1 MNNQRLMVTVVLV
14 LMSIS
19 WLNFLDDYGDRY
31 TTNALKQS
39 AASYAV
45 ARGINA
51 VVSVLQS
58 TEVSVGFA
66 SISPGE
72 ALDPLNDLVE
82 RFSWIAMMAMASLG
96 LQKLLLLIAS
106 SILFK
111 VLITITGAML
121 IYALLRRDSRAQHA
135 MIRLFVVAL
144 FLRFAVGSVVLANDI
159 VEYVF
164 LEESR
169 TQATE
174 QLENTRVS
182 LSDISLGMQQ
192 GKEEKGILEGIKDNI
207 TSLMGNREEEIKKNT
222 EEASTS
228 IVDLIV
234 VYIAQ
239 ALLFPI
245 LFLWMFYKMT
255 SCLWAINWAEVLKR
269 PGQTDSTEPLPA
281 ATNNG

>member
-1 MNNQRLMVTVVLV
+1 MILVVTILIA
-14 LMSIS
+14 LS
-19 WLNFLDDYGDRY
+19 WLNVLDDYGDRY

-66 SISPGE
+66 SLSPGE

-82 RFSWIAMMAMASLG
+82 RFSWISMMAMASLG
-96 LQKLLLLIAS
+96 LQKLLLLMAS

-121 IYALLRRDSRAQHA
+121 IYSLLRKNSSTQNA

-144 FLRFAVGSVVLANDI
+144 FLRFAVGSVVFANDI

-174 QLENTRVS
+174 KLAETKAS
-182 LSDISLGMQQ
+182 LSDISLGLEQDN
-192 GKEEKGILEGIKDNI
+192 EEKGMWEGIKDKLSNMTI
-207 TSLMGNREEEIKKNT
+207 DQEEEIKNKT
-222 EEASTS
+222 EDASTS

-239 ALLFPI
+239 ALFFPI
-245 LFLWMFYKMT
+245 VFLWMFYKMT
-255 SCLWAINWAEVLKR
+255 LWLWAINWAVIIKKT
-269 PGQTDSTEPLPA
+269 GKTDSAEPLPA
-281 ATNNG
+281 AMINR

>member
-1 MNNQRLMVTVVLV
+1 MIMVVSV
-14 LMSIS
+14 LMALS
-19 WLNFLDDYGDRY
+19 WLNVLDDYGDRY
-31 TTNALKQS
+31 TTHALKQS

-66 SISPGE
+66 SLSPGE

-96 LQKLLLLIAS
+96 LQKLLLLMAS

-111 VLITITGAML
+111 VLITLTGAML
-121 IYALLRRDSRAQHA
+121 IYSLLRRNSRAQHT
-135 MIRLFVVAL
+135 MIRFFVVAL

-159 VEYVF
+159 VEYLF

-182 LSDISLGMQQ
+182 LSDISLGIQQ
-192 GKEEKGILEGIKDNI
+192 GKDEKGIWEGIKDNI
-207 TSLMGNREEEIKKNT
+207 ASMMDVHEEEIKRNT

-239 ALLFPI
+239 ALFFPI

-255 SCLWAINWAEVLKR
+255 SWLWAINWAEVLKR

-281 ATNNG
+281 ATSNG

>member
-1 MNNQRLMVTVVLV
+1 MVVALFVAL
-14 LMSIS
+14 S
-19 WLNFLDDYGDRY
+19 WLNVLDDYGDRY

-66 SISPGE
+66 SLSPGE

-121 IYALLRRDSRAQHA
+121 IYSLLRKNNRAQNT
-135 MIRLFVVAL
+135 MIRLFVVAF
-144 FLRFAVGSVVLANDI
+144 FLRFAVGSVVFANDI

-174 QLENTRVS
+174 KLAETRES
-182 LSDISLGMQQ
+182 LSDISLSLQQ
-192 GKEEKGILEGIKDNI
+192 GKEEQGVWDGIKDKL
-207 TSLMGNREEEIKKNT
+207 TGLMGDPEEEIKNKT
-222 EEASTS
+222 EAASTS

-239 ALLFPI
+239 ALLFPM

-255 SCLWAINWAEVLKR
+255 LWLWAINWAVYIKR
-269 PGQTDSTEPLPA
+269 PDQTDNAESPA
-281 ATNNG
+281 TATING

>member
-1 MNNQRLMVTVVLV
+1 MNNQRLMIMVVSV
-14 LMSIS
+14 LMALS
-19 WLNFLDDYGDRY
+19 WLNVLDDYGDRY
-31 TTNALKQS
+31 TTHALKQS

-66 SISPGE
+66 SLSPGE

-96 LQKLLLLIAS
+96 LQKLLLLMAS

-174 QLENTRVS
+174 QLENTRAS
-182 LSDISLGMQQ
+182 LSDISLVCN
-192 GKEEKGILEGIKDNI
+192 KA
-207 TSLMGNREEEIKKNT
+207 RKKR
-222 EEASTS
+222 
-228 IVDLIV
+228 VFWK
-234 VYIAQ
+234 
-239 ALLFPI
+239 ALKI
-245 LFLWMFYKMT
+245 I
-255 SCLWAINWAEVLKR
+255 SRA
-269 PGQTDSTEPLPA
+269 
-281 ATNNG
+281 

>member
-96 LQKLLLLIAS
+96 LQKLLLLMAS

-111 VLITITGAML
+111 VLITITGSML
-121 IYALLRRDSRAQHA
+121 IYGLLRRDSHAQHV

-269 PGQTDSTEPLPA
+269 PGQTGSTDPLPA
-281 ATNNG
+281 TTNTE

>member
-1 MNNQRLMVTVVLV
+1 MNNQRLMIMVVAVFMAL
-14 LMSIS
+14 S
-19 WLNFLDDYGDRY
+19 WLNVLDDYGDRY

-66 SISPGE
+66 SLSPGE

-96 LQKLLLLIAS
+96 LQKLLLLMAS
-106 SILFK
+106 SLLFK
-111 VLITITGAML
+111 VLITITGALL
-121 IYALLRRDSRAQHA
+121 IYSLLKKNSRAQNT
-135 MIRLFVVAL
+135 MVRLFVVAL

-159 VEYVF
+159 VEYMF

-174 QLENTRVS
+174 KLAETKVS
-182 LSDISLGMQQ
+182 LSDISLGLQQ
-192 GKEEKGILEGIKDNI
+192 GKEEEGVWDGIKDKLSSM
-207 TSLMGNREEEIKKNT
+207 TGVEEEEIKKKT
-222 EEASTS
+222 EDASAS

-239 ALLFPI
+239 ALLFPT

-255 SCLWAINWAEVLKR
+255 LWLWAINWAEYIRR
-269 PGQTDSTEPLPA
+269 PGQSDNAESPA
-281 ATNNG
+281 TATIN

>member
-1 MNNQRLMVTVVLV
+1 MNNRRLMVTVVLV

-19 WLNFLDDYGDRY
+19 WLNLLDDYGDRY

-96 LQKLLLLIAS
+96 LQKLLLLMAS

-269 PGQTDSTEPLPA
+269 PGQTGSTEPLPA

>member
-1 MNNQRLMVTVVLV
+1 MNNRRLMVTVVLV

-96 LQKLLLLIAS
+96 LQKLLLLMAS

-228 IVDLIV
+228 IIDLIV

-269 PGQTDSTEPLPA
+269 PAQTGSTEPLPA